1 MRKRWYRRILI
12 MILILVP
19 IIETNLC
26 IEKLQKEAMEEQVS
40 TSRLANDTVIPGGMP
55 IGIYM
60 KTDGVLV
67 LTVDEV
73 MGKDGNKY
81 SPARHIVK
89 EGDYIIEL
97 NGEIISAKRELIEAL
112 EKKGNSDMT
121 LKLRRDEEIVEVSLK
136 PVLCEDE
143 KYRLG
148 IWVRD
153 SVQGLGTITYLTTE
167 NEFAALGH
175 GIHDSDTNE
184 LLNMKYGK
192 IYQTRI
198 LRIKKGEKGNPGG
211 MEGVIAYNRFNI
223 LGTVQT
229 NTEVG
234 IYGTVNDMSRVTD
247 DVETVAIC
255 SKKDVEIGPA
265 VIRCTLDGEVEEFD
279 VEIVKIN
286 YFAKE
291 ANKGMTIEV
300 TDERL
305 LAKTGGIVQGM
316 SGSPI
321 IQDGKLVGA
330 VTHVLVNDP
339 TRGYG
344 IFIENMLDV
353 AR

>member
-1 MRKRWYRRILI
+1 M
-12 MILILVP
+12 
-19 IIETNLC
+19 IETNLC
-26 IEKLQKEAMEEQVS
+26 IEKLQEEARKEQVS
-40 TSRLANDTVIPGGMP
+40 TARLANNTVIPGGMP

-67 LTVDEV
+67 LSVDEIT
-73 MGKDGNKY
+73 GKDGKEY
-81 SPARHIVK
+81 APAKNVIQ
-89 EGDYIIEL
+89 EGDYIVAL
-97 NGEIISAKRELIEAL
+97 NGKAVTSKTQIMGALDEA
-112 EKKGNSDMT
+112 EDSEVT
-121 LKLRRDEEIVEVSLK
+121 LQIRRNNEEIEVKLK
-136 PVLCEDE
+136 AVLCEDE

-153 SVQGLGTITYLTTE
+153 SVQGLGTVTYLTAD

-184 LLNMKYGK
+184 LLEMKYGK
-192 IYQTRI
+192 IYETKI
-198 LRIKKGEKGNPGG
+198 LRINKGEKGNPGG
-211 MEGVIAYNRFNI
+211 MEGVIVYNRFNI
-223 LGTVQT
+223 LGTIEN

-234 IYGTVNDMSRVTD
+234 IYGTIDDMDRVVD
-247 DVETVAIC
+247 EMETVAIC
-255 SKKDVEIGPA
+255 SKKDVETGPA
-265 VIRCTLDGEVEEFD
+265 VIRCTLDGEVEEFE

-286 YFAKE
+286 YFALD
-291 ANKGMTIEV
+291 ANKGMTIKV

-305 LAKTGGIVQGM
+305 LEKTGGIVQGM

-344 IFIENMLDV
+344 IFIENMLE
-353 AR
+353 ATS